1 MKKTLYLM
9 RHGQTL
15 FNKRHLIQGWCDSQL
30 TDFGIYQAQVASKY
44 FKEHGIIFDRAF
56 SSTSERAC
64 DTLEIV
70 TNGKMPYKRIK
81 GLKEW
86 NFGVFEGESEELNPS
101 IPYENFFVYYGG
113 ESQAELQDRIN
124 YTISS
129 LMKETEGDTVLIVS
143 HGGSIRN
150 FARVWEKY
158 EKVKIETNMTNCCI
172 LKFSYSDDIF
182 YLEEVINHDF
192 SNWNNN
198 SIQ

>member
-15 FNKRHLIQGWCDSQL
+15 FNKRHLIQGWCDSPL
-30 TDFGIYQAQVASKY
+30 TDFGIYQAQVASEY
-44 FKEHGIIFDRAF
+44 FKEHGIIFDSAF

-70 TNGKMPYKRIK
+70 TDGKMPYKRIK

-101 IPYENFFVYYGG
+101 IPYNDFFVYYGG
-113 ESQAELQDRIN
+113 ESQLELQERIN
-124 YTISS
+124 NTICS
-129 LMKETEGDTVLIVS
+129 LMKEGTGNSILIVS
-143 HGGSIRN
+143 HGAAIRN

-158 EKVKIETNMTNCCI
+158 KQTTIQNRMTNCCI
-172 LKFSYSDDIF
+172 LKFTYYNDIF
-182 YLEEVINHDF
+182 CLEEVIHHDF

-198 SIQ
+198 SNQ

>member
-15 FNKRHLIQGWCDSQL
+15 FNKRHLIQGWCDSPL
-30 TDFGIYQAQVASKY
+30 TDFGIYQAQVASEY
-44 FKEHGIIFDRAF
+44 FKEHGIIFDSAF

-70 TNGKMPYKRIK
+70 TDGKIPYKRIK

-124 YTISS
+124 FTISS
-129 LMKETEGDTVLIVS
+129 LMKETAGDTVLIVS

-158 EKVKIETNMTNCCI
+158 EKVKIETEMTNCCI
-172 LKFSYSDDIF
+172 LKFTYSNDIF

>member
-1 MKKTLYLM
+1 M

-15 FNKRHLIQGWCDSQL
+15 FNKRHLIQGWCDSPL
-30 TDFGIYQAQVASKY
+30 TDFGIYQAQVAGQY
-44 FKEHGIIFDRAF
+44 FREQRIKFDTAF

-70 TNGKMPYKRIK
+70 TDRKMPYKRIK

-86 NFGVFEGESEELNPS
+86 NFGIFEGESEDLNPS
-101 IPYENFFVYYGG
+101 IPYNDFFVYYGG

-182 YLEEVINHDF
+182 YLEEVIHHDF
-192 SNWNNN
+192 SN
-198 SIQ
+198 